1 MARQIIERMID
12 DLTGETIEPG
22 DGGTIEFTVS
32 GATYSI
38 DLTRKN
44 AEEFYA
50 AFGKYIDAATKVSP
64 ARGASSARAGRI
76 ATEPLKRSSKS
87 ELQAMREWA
96 RAAGYQVA
104 ERGRV
109 SAEIQEAYRNAH

>member
-22 DGGTIEFTVS
+22 EGGTIEFTVS

-44 AEEFYA
+44 AEEFYE
-50 AFGKYIDAATKVSP
+50 AFGKYIDVATPVSP
-64 ARGASSARAGRI
+64 ARQASGVRGSRTAVSPPTKPSRA
-76 ATEPLKRSSKS
+76 ELKAIRD
-87 ELQAMREWA
+87 WA
-96 RAAGYQVA
+96 KAAGYQVA
-104 ERGRV
+104 ERGRI
-109 SAEIQEAYRNAH
+109 SAEIQEAYRRAQ